1 VGSRRTWRSRG
12 PRRLRRRLVR
22 GVAWAAIVAV
32 AASFLPLAA
41 LRWIDPPT
49 SAFMLRYRLG
59 GETGALRPLAWRWV
73 DLERMSPHLP
83 LAIVAAEDQ
92 RFPYHA
98 GFDVDAMAEA
108 LREHREGRR
117 LRGASTL
124 SQQVAKNLFLWP
136 GHSWLRKGLEAWI
149 VGWLELLWPKRR
161 ILEVHLN
168 LAEFGPG
175 VFGVEA
181 ASERFFGKPAARI
194 GRTEAALLAAVLPN
208 PARLHADA
216 PSAFVRERATWIE
229 AQMRRLGPAYL
240 AGL

>member
-1 VGSRRTWRSRG
+1 VRARRW
-12 PRRLRRRLVR
+12 RRRLGR
-22 GVAWAAIVAV
+22 LAAGVAAGLLLGSALPVAV
-32 AASFLPLAA
+32 MRWVPPL
-41 LRWIDPPT
+41 T
-49 SAFMLRYRLG
+49 SSFMLQREIRARLAG
-59 GETGALRPLAWRWV
+59 DAHFALHYHWVPLR
-73 DLERMSPHLP
+73 RISPEM
-83 LAIVAAEDQ
+83 AIAAVAAEDQ
-92 RFPYHA
+92 KFPTHW
-98 GFDVDAMAEA
+98 GFDWASIGDALAEGA
-108 LREHREGRR
+108 EGEARP
-117 LRGASTL
+117 RGASTIT
-124 SQQVAKNLFLWP
+124 QQVAKNLFLWP
-136 GHSWLRKGLEAWI
+136 GHSWVRKGLEAWI